1 MENTSFHKKAVFFDR
16 DGVLNEKREDY
27 VKSVD
32 ELTIISG
39 IEKRLSLLQQN
50 GFELFII
57 TNQSVINR
65 GIISLDMEEK
75 INQKLLDYL
84 KKYRIKISKIYICP
98 HRPDENCSCRKP
110 KPGLILKAALENSID
125 LKQSWFMGDSDSD
138 KQAAINAGCNF
149 ILINPKFDLSL
160 ATKKIIENSK

>member
-16 DGVLNEKREDY
+16 DGVLNIKRNDY
-27 VKSVD
+27 VKSEK
-32 ELTIISG
+32 ELVIISG
-39 IEKRLSLLQQN
+39 IEKGLSLLQKN

-84 KKYRIKISKIYICP
+84 KNYGIKISKIYICP
-98 HRPDENCSCRKP
+98 HRPNENCSCRKP
-110 KPGLILKAALENSID
+110 QPGLIQKAFLENEID
-125 LKQSWFMGDSDSD
+125 IKKSWFIGDSDSD
-138 KQAAINAGCNF
+138 KQAAINANCKFLLNKTDDSLNSLVRS
-149 ILINPKFDLSL
+149 ILDDS
-160 ATKKIIENSK
+160 

>member
-1 MENTSFHKKAVFFDR
+1 LENTSFHKKAVFFDR

-39 IEKRLSLLQQN
+39 IEKGLFLLQQN

-65 GIISLDMEEK
+65 GIISLDIEEK

-84 KKYRIKISKIYICP
+84 KKYGIKITKIYLCP

-125 LKQSWFMGDSDSD
+125 LKQSWFIGDSDSD
-138 KQAAINAGCNF
+138 KKAALSAKCKFLLNKTDGDLNPLVNL
-149 ILINPKFDLSL
+149 ILS
-160 ATKKIIENSK
+160 NS

>member
-16 DGVLNEKREDY
+16 DGVLNIKKNDY
-27 VKSVD
+27 VKSEK
-32 ELTIISG
+32 ELVIIPG
-39 IEKRLSLLQQN
+39 IEKGLSLLQKN

-84 KKYRIKISKIYICP
+84 KNYEIKISKIYICP

-110 KPGLILKAALENSID
+110 QPGLIQKAVLENEID
-125 LKQSWFMGDSDSD
+125 IKKSWFIGDSDSD
-138 KQAAINAGCNF
+138 EQAALNANCKFLLNKTDDSLNSLVSF
-149 ILINPKFDLSL
+149 ILDGS
-160 ATKKIIENSK
+160 

>member
-1 MENTSFHKKAVFFDR
+1 LENITFHKKAVFFDR

-75 INQKLLDYL
+75 INQKLLD
-84 KKYRIKISKIYICP
+84 I
-98 HRPDENCSCRKP
+98 
-110 KPGLILKAALENSID
+110 
-125 LKQSWFMGDSDSD
+125 
-138 KQAAINAGCNF
+138 
-149 ILINPKFDLSL
+149 
-160 ATKKIIENSK
+160 

>member
-16 DGVLNEKREDY
+16 DGVLNKKKNDY
-27 VKSVD
+27 VKSEK
-32 ELTIISG
+32 ELVIIPG
-39 IEKRLSLLQQN
+39 IEKGLSLLQKN

-84 KKYRIKISKIYICP
+84 KNYEIKISKIYICP

-110 KPGLILKAALENSID
+110 QPGLIQKAVLENEID
-125 LKQSWFMGDSDSD
+125 IKKSWFIGDSDSD
-138 KQAAINAGCNF
+138 EQAALNANCKFLLNKTDDSLNSLVSF
-149 ILINPKFDLSL
+149 ILDGS
-160 ATKKIIENSK
+160 